1 MTVHGLP
8 GPGLLQGV
16 QAACADAGR
25 QIGVLLVAEMSN
37 AGNLFNKDYT
47 KAVVGLGEGKGMEE
61 LVVGFIAQSR
71 VSQVTIYLPKTQK
84 FKI

>member
-1 MTVHGLP
+1 
-8 GPGLLQGV
+8 
-16 QAACADAGR
+16 
-25 QIGVLLVAEMSN
+25 MSN

-71 VSQVTIYLPKTQK
+71 VSQVTIYLPKHKNLKSKWLQYSRFVFQINKKGTNKEGVQVK
-84 FKI
+84 LK